1 MPTQKCYP
9 LRLRI
14 TFKKKWQKYVGIGL
28 IKKSILKFFL
38 KTIKI
43 VSFSFAYERER
54 GREIYDFFTFTMV
67 YEVFVFFKIYFYDN
81 RFRFRI
87 PGWL

>member
-54 GREIYDFFTFTMV
+54 GREIYDFFTLFNG
-67 YEVFVFFKIYFYDN
+67 IWGLCILQN
-81 RFRFRI
+81 LLL
-87 PGWL
+87 W